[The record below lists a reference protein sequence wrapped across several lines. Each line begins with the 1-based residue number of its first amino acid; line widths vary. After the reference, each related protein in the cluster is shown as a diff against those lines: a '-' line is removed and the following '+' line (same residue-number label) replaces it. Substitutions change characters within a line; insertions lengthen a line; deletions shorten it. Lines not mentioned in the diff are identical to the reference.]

1 MQIKNILPALLVLV
15 FSLSSWAQTPHLS
28 GKVEVKMATGQITCD
43 FILSNIPDLGNDY
56 QILLNKGFNIK
67 AIKDAEGNTLRYD
80 GFYNGKMKGEG
91 LTYTPKIKDSVYRNP
106 KQLQISY
113 TGAFPIYNDS
123 FNFIDFKGLIAFN
136 GQTLRATD
144 QSKWYPVIYDVKNDR
159 LLEQPTYDIT
169 VSTNLESTI
178 FVNGDLPKKGPTA
191 RFTST
196 IPVAPLL
203 FVGKYPIQQTNS
215 AWFLNTKM
223 NKKQLGIFEQNI
235 AEMKRYYNKVLAIPY
250 DTKNVFIEHSPIEK
264 FNNGRSWGFVTF
276 PTIAFAGISM
286 GNMID
291 EKNNK
296 LKDSTDY
303 PFIAHE
309 IAHYYFGNVL
319 QPNATLMWF
328 FLESTA
334 EYLSVKASE
343 EKFGKGFGAAYFK
356 AATSNL
362 KNYKVIPL
370 PAIKDMNQIDANY
383 RYKYGPLLLR
393 GMEQMIGEKRTFDF
407 LKTCLAANKELTDYA
422 FFKRN
427 ALKSG
432 ITAQEWASYEKDY
445 LLSENVTA
453 LIRY

>member
-1 MQIKNILPALLVLV
+1 MKIKKMLFALVL
-15 FSLSSWAQTPHLS
+15 LSNTMTVWAQVPHLS
-28 GKVEVKMATGQITCD
+28 GKVEIKMATGQITCD
-43 FILSNIPDLGNDY
+43 FVLSNIPDMGNDY

-67 AIKDAEGNTLRYD
+67 AITDAEGRTLRYD

-91 LTYTPKIKDSVYRNP
+91 LTYTPKVKDSVYRNP
-106 KQLQISY
+106 KQLHITY
-113 TGAFPIYNDS
+113 TGAFPIYNNS

-136 GQTLRATD
+136 GETLRATD
-144 QSKWYPVIYDVKNDR
+144 QSKWYPVLYDVKNDR
-159 LLEQPTYDIT
+159 QIEQPTYDIT
-169 VSTNLESTI
+169 VSTNAEATI
-178 FVNGDLPKKGPTA
+178 FVNGDLPKHGPIA
-191 RFTST
+191 RFTSK
-196 IPVAPLL
+196 IPVAPML
-203 FVGKYPIQQTNS
+203 FVGKYATQQTAS
-215 AWFLNTKM
+215 ALFLNTNM
-223 NKKQLGIFEQNI
+223 NKKQLEVFEQNI
-235 AEMKRYYNKVLAIPY
+235 AEMKKYYHKVLGIPY
-250 DTKNVFIEHSPIEK
+250 QTKNVFIEHKAIEQ

-276 PTIAFAGISM
+276 PTIAFAGIRM
-286 GNMID
+286 GTMID
-291 EKNNK
+291 EKQSK
-296 LKDSTDY
+296 FKDSTDY

-343 EKFGKGFGAAYFK
+343 EKFGKSFGANYFK
-356 AATSNL
+356 AATQNL
-362 KNYKVIPL
+362 KNYKVLPL
-370 PAIKDMNQIDANY
+370 PAIKDMNQVDGNY

-393 GMEQMIGEKRTFDF
+393 GMEQLIGEKRTFDF
-407 LKTCLAANKELTDYA
+407 LKSCLADTKGLTDYA

-432 ITAQEWASYEKDY
+432 ITEQEWAAYEKDY